1 MSELAAYGGLFM
13 AAFLAATIIPAQSE
27 AVLLGLVATN
37 SYPVLALLL
46 VASTGNVLGAVVN
59 WGLGRGVEQYKTR
72 KWFPVK
78 EAALNRAQGW
88 YTRYGRWSLLLSWV
102 PLIGDPITVAAGVM
116 REKFW
121 VFFAIVTVAKIGR
134 YLFLVQTYLEI
145 AQLEKLF
152 YP

>member
-88 YTRYGRWSLLLSWV
+88 YTRYGRSCSV
-102 PLIGDPITVAAGVM
+102 GC
-116 REKFW
+116 R
-121 VFFAIVTVAKIGR
+121 
-134 YLFLVQTYLEI
+134 
-145 AQLEKLF
+145 
-152 YP
+152 